1 MNTSDQIISFYKAH
15 RVFSHAFFWMAAL
28 LVSISADSYMQQDL
42 FSANRFMY
50 HGLTLVTQIISAYF
64 LSYFIIPQLLAS
76 KNLWLVFFYFASG
89 MYLICGFARTI
100 NIHIYE
106 PLAGIPPKAFETMT
120 EIFGNVERL
129 FFVYFFRNLSVA
141 IVFLFFKLLID
152 QFSIQKHA
160 LSLEKEKA
168 ETELRL
174 LKTQLN
180 PHFLLNTLNNIYS
193 LSLTSSPITSP
204 SIARLADILVHILY
218 RCDGLFVPLTA
229 EIKLLQ
235 NYIEL
240 EKLRYD
246 ERLQVHFNVTID
258 HDVEIAPLILLS
270 IVENAFKHG
279 AGKDIGC
286 PVIII
291 ELKAGSGVLF
301 FKVANPLNIDVDNQS
316 RDDNGRLGLQ
326 NLSRQLAL
334 IYPDRHQLKIIQTT
348 DQYTV
353 DLQID
358 LNK

>member
-1 MNTSDQIISFYKAH
+1 
-15 RVFSHAFFWMAAL
+15 
-28 LVSISADSYMQQDL
+28 MQQDL
-42 FSANRFMY
+42 FSANRIMY
-50 HGLTLVTQIISAYF
+50 HSLTLVTQIISAYF
-64 LSYFIIPQLLAS
+64 LAYFIIPQFLGSAKQWLALL
-76 KNLWLVFFYFASG
+76 YFAIG
-89 MYLICGFARTI
+89 MYLICALARTI

-106 PLAGIPPKAFETMT
+106 PFADVPPKAFETMA
-120 EIFGNVERL
+120 EIFGNVGRL

-152 QFSIQKHA
+152 QYGIQKRA

-168 ETELRL
+168 KTELKL

-193 LSLTSSPITSP
+193 LSLISSPVTSP
-204 SIARLADILVHILY
+204 SIARLADILTHILY
-218 RCDGLFVPLTA
+218 RCNGLFVPLTE

-246 ERLQVHFNVTID
+246 ERLTVNFTITIE
-258 HDVEIAPLILLS
+258 HDIEIAPLILLS

-279 AGKDIGC
+279 AGRDMGT
-286 PVIII
+286 PVINI
-291 ELKAGSGVLF
+291 ELSVRGNLF
-301 FKVANPLNIDVDNQS
+301 KFKVTNPFISETGS
-316 RDDNGRLGLQ
+316 RKREENEKIGLQ
-326 NLSRQLAL
+326 NLHHQLGL
-334 IYPDRHQLKIIQTT
+334 IYPGCYLLTAGKAGE
-348 DQYTV
+348 QYCV